1 MNNKILLPII
11 VIIISAIVIFLIPE
25 NSSMPS
31 SENLYQYGFTFYDVE
46 KINDS
51 LSEQNIFMSTPS
63 PITDH
68 TIENYCAIRDDIL
81 STINYCTTTA
91 IQGPDGRSLGNISM
105 GGTPDNPIMAIALV
119 ESSPFLDT
127 KSSEIEIVFEVM
139 IETLVCD
146 CWNEKQPGGFES
158 VNNWL
163 NAAKIKYT
171 ESSQTV
177 PLKSTITGLG
187 DETLIL
193 EITAKNDS
201 YLWTLIVLK

>member
-11 VIIISAIVIFLIPE
+11 VIIISAIAIFLIPE
-25 NSSMPS
+25 DTSMPS

-46 KINDS
+46 KINDA
-51 LSEQNIFMSTPS
+51 LSDQNIFMSTPS

-68 TIENYCAIRDDIL
+68 TIGNYCAIRDDIL
-81 STINYCTTTA
+81 SAINYCTTTA

-127 KSSEIEIVFEVM
+127 KSSEIEIVFDVM

-158 VNNWL
+158 VSSWL
-163 NAAKIKYT
+163 DAAKTKYA
-171 ESSQTV
+171 ESSQSV

>member
-11 VIIISAIVIFLIPE
+11 IIIISAIAVFLIPE
-25 NSSMPS
+25 DTSMPS

-46 KINDS
+46 KIKES

-68 TIENYCAIRDDIL
+68 TIENYCAIRADIL
-81 STINYCTTTA
+81 STITYCTTTA
-91 IQGPDGRSLGNISM
+91 IQDPNGKSLGNISM
-105 GGTPDNPIMAIALV
+105 GGTPDNPIMAIAAID
-119 ESSPFLDT
+119 SSTSFDS
-127 KSSEIEIVFEVM
+127 KSNEVEIVFETMV
-139 IETLVCD
+139 ETLVCE

-158 VNNWL
+158 VNAWL
-163 NAAKIKYT
+163 EAAKIKYL
-171 ESSQTV
+171 ESSQTI

-193 EITAKNDS
+193 EITSKNDA